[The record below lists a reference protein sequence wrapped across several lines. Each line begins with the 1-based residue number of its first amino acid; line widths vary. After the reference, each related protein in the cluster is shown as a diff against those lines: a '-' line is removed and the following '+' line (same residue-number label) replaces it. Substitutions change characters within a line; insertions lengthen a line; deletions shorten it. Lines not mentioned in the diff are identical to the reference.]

1 MKKYNFKE
9 FLDQWNIYQNYT
21 TPSIHVKIANWLQHC
36 YETGQTRLLLM
47 AFRAC
52 GKSTLIGLFS
62 AWLLYRQPDTR
73 ILVLAAESSLAS
85 KMARNIR
92 MIIEQHP
99 LTPHLVPLK
108 KDQWAS
114 DRFTINRTREL
125 RDPSVLSFGI
135 TANITGSRADI
146 IIYDDVEVPNTSN
159 SVDKRESLR
168 DRLRESNFILVPG
181 GTQLYVGTPHSY
193 FSIYAE
199 RARTEIGEEEIFL
212 NGFKRY
218 KQPILNKRKQSVWPE
233 QFSQDI
239 IDIIRKQAGPNKFA
253 AQMMLQP
260 VNILSGRL
268 NTELLRYYTSDLT
281 YSESRQQVYLS
292 IDDKKLVSCTAWWDP
307 AFGVNDGVRRDSSV
321 LAIVFTDALGS
332 FYLHHL
338 EYISIL
344 PNQKVDEATLQCLEV
359 ANLVRQYFIPSL
371 AIEINGIGKLLPG
384 VMKRVLSEQNIPC
397 AVLEKSSTQK
407 KSDRILEAF
416 DAPLAAQALNIHDSV
431 KNTPF
436 ILEMTEWQPSKK
448 YMRDD
453 GLDAV
458 AGALSL
464 EPIRIQRSVVTAQ
477 RKWFSG
483 GQSFKAE
490 TDFKV

>member
-1 MKKYNFKE
+1 MEKYNFKE

-21 TPSIHVKIANWLQHC
+21 TPSIHIKIANWLQHC

-62 AWLLYRQPDTR
+62 AWLLYRQPDYR

-114 DRFTINRTREL
+114 DRFTINRNREL
-125 RDPSVLSFGI
+125 RDPSVLAFGI

-159 SVDKRESLR
+159 SVDKRENLR

-181 GTQLYVGTPHSY
+181 GLQLYVGTPHSY
-193 FSIYAE
+193 FSIYAA
-199 RARTEIGEEEIFL
+199 RARREIGEEEIFL
-212 NGFKRY
+212 SGFKRY
-218 KQPILNKRKQSVWPE
+218 QQPILGKDKKSVWPE
-233 QFSQDI
+233 QFSDEI
-239 IDIIRKQAGPNKFA
+239 IARVRKQAGPNKFA
-253 AQMMLQP
+253 AQMMLKP
-260 VNILSGRL
+260 MNILNGRL
-268 NTELLRYYTSDLT
+268 NTELLRFYKDDLEYT
-281 YSESRQQVYLS
+281 ESQKRIHLS
-292 IDDKKLVSCTAWWDP
+292 IGNKKLVSCSAWWDP
-307 AFGVNDGVRRDSSV
+307 AFGGLDRGDSSV
-321 LAIVFTDALGS
+321 VAIVFTDEVGHH
-332 FYLHHL
+332 YIHHL
-338 EYISIL
+338 SYI
-344 PNQKVDEATLQCLEV
+344 KVKPKNNEDEATLQCEYV
-359 ANLVRQYFIPSL
+359 ANLAKEFFIPSI
-371 AIEINGIGKLLPG
+371 AIETNGLGQFLPAIL
-384 VMKRVLSEQNIPC
+384 KRVLSEKNIPC
-397 AVLEKSSTQK
+397 AVIKKVSTK
-407 KSDRILEAF
+407 DKSDRIIEGF
-416 DAPLAAQALNIHDSV
+416 DAPMAALALNVHDSV
-431 KNTPF
+431 KDTPF
-436 ILEMTEWQPSKK
+436 IMEMTEWQPSKK
-448 YMRDD
+448 NMRDD

-483 GQSFKAE
+483 GQSFKAD